1 MVFKGQDRNSYK
13 AAVAPSSTTGS
24 QPPGYYSTVLGSTTT
39 DQRPWDQ
46 HQLFEIL
53 FRPDDQA
60 DFNPASNNGEEMS
73 KYNVMYV
80 KPVEQRSKE
89 HCRTCSWAVV
99 LLLALDLLTIVAF
112 VLSDH
117 RLQMFFRGR

>member
-1 MVFKGQDRNSYK
+1 MGFKGQEKRPSSYK
-13 AAVAPSSTTGS
+13 AAVAPSPTS
-24 QPPGYYSTVLGSTTT
+24 PPGYYSTVLGSSS

-46 HQLFEIL
+46 QQLFEIL
-53 FRPDDQA
+53 FRPDDQT

-80 KPVEQRSKE
+80 KPVEQRSKG

-112 VLSDH
+112 VVTDH
-117 RLQMFFRGR
+117 RLQLFFRSTSK